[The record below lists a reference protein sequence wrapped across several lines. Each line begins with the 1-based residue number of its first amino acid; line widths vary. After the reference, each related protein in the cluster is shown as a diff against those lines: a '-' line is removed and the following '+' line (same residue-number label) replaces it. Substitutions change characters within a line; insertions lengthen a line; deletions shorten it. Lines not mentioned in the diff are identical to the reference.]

1 MSLLDNAY
9 TDCTFIIATKE
20 KDGYGGWR
28 KVYADG
34 DTFQAAIVQDI
45 SMQTR
50 IAQQQGV
57 TSTYTVTTKKALTLE
72 FHDIFRREKDG
83 KIFRVT
89 SDGDDKHT
97 PPSASLDMRQVTA
110 EEFTLPNE

>member
-1 MSLLDNAY
+1 MSLLDEAF
-9 TDCTFIIATKE
+9 TDCTFILSEKK
-20 KDGYGGWR
+20 KDGYGGWT
-28 KVYADG
+28 KVYYDG
-34 DTFQAAIVQDI
+34 DTFRAAISFDM

-50 IAQQQGV
+50 IGQQQGV
-57 TSTYTVTTKKALTLE
+57 TSTYTVTTRKALTLE
-72 FHDIFRREKDG
+72 NHDIFRREKDG

-110 EEFTLPNE
+110 EEFTLPKE